1 MFLSVAERP
10 ILTVQQNQNKYNVR
24 GIRSPNIKFNP
35 QIFNEI
41 LNHESSYADDNERV
55 YYENQSE
62 T

>member
-1 MFLSVAERP
+1 MLES
-10 ILTVQQNQNKYNVR
+10 KYLLFYT
-24 GIRSPNIKFNP
+24 KFNP